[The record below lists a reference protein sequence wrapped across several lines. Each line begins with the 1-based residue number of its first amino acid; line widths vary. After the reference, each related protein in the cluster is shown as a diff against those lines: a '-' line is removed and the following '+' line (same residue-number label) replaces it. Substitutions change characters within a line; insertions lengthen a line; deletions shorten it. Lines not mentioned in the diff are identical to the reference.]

1 MREFELQVHDD
12 IIEVVH
18 LGLTLRTLL
27 GAAAK
32 QNLLKGTKRRKW
44 RLSYSG
50 VIIGHVRVANNRD
63 EYEDV
68 STS

>member
-32 QNLLKGTKRRKW
+32 QNVLKGTKRRRW
-44 RLSYSG
+44 RLEYCG
-50 VIIGHVRVANNRD
+50 VIIGHVRVANRKEEDD
-63 EYEDV
+63 ERL
-68 STS
+68 S

>member
-27 GAAAK
+27 SAAAN
-32 QNLLKGTKRRKW
+32 QNILKGTRRRRW
-44 RLSYSG
+44 RLEYCG
-50 VIIGHVRVANNRD
+50 VIIGSVRICNDR
-63 EYEDV
+63 EDMV
-68 STS
+68 